1 MAVPE
6 KGEAKDEVDLGKKTF
21 QVFKKILLSVH
32 GLTLVLSV
40 IVFICGLVTNLN
52 HLAYHEAWHASYG
65 IYNGSVLSMVI
76 GIILTA
82 ISILGKKNII
92 CLQFTTSKIFPT
104 VFFVLFSL
112 NVIRRY
118 DSWQLPHVIPINEI
132 QYLK

>member
-1 MAVPE
+1 MNFDIMAVPE

-76 GIILTA
+76 GIVLTA
-82 ISILGKKNII
+82 ISILGKKNCNLSAIYYI
-92 CLQFTTSKIFPT
+92 
-104 VFFVLFSL
+104 
-112 NVIRRY
+112 
-118 DSWQLPHVIPINEI
+118 
-132 QYLK
+132 

>member
-1 MAVPE
+1 MAQDEELKKE
-6 KGEAKDEVDLGKKTF
+6 KVDEKAKSS

-82 ISILGKKNII
+82 ISILGKRSII
-92 CLQFTTSKIFPT
+92 VLITSRVFPT
-104 VFFVLFSL
+104 EFFSVLTQCHS
-112 NVIRRY
+112 I
-118 DSWQLPHVIPINEI
+118 S
-132 QYLK
+132 